1 MTPCSTLQRLHI
13 EPGPEFADILRD
25 ERFAASPD
33 GKPDVAE
40 RINRAFDRLILQS
53 GTQLSGAVVLRLCLL
68 VALAFGGAVFVF
80 WGNFL
85 ATALATG
92 ASALVPIAELAVRRA
107 RRRTRLSEQFP
118 AMVEQLLRTA
128 RAGRTLEKSFEQIAA
143 RSPAPLG
150 DDLRLALRRTHLGLG
165 LGDALSELPERTGLA
180 GMQVLVA
187 AIKLSERHGGDLTE
201 SLDRLAH
208 SLHERAR
215 QARHLRETT
224 TLDWAAG
231 VLVFLLQ
238 AVVVWL
244 FVVADPQQISRM
256 AASRA
261 SLAMAAA
268 AGTIL
273 IAGWYC
279 LLRLAAV
286 RRSA

>member
-1 MTPCSTLQRLHI
+1 MTSSTTLERLRI
-13 EPGPEFADILRD
+13 EPCPEFADILRD
-25 ERFAASPD
+25 ERFAASLG
-33 GKPDVAE
+33 GKPDIAE

-53 GTQLSGAVVLRLCLL
+53 GTRLSGAVVLRLCLL

-80 WGNFL
+80 SGNLL
-85 ATALATG
+85 ATGLATG

-118 AMVEQLLRTA
+118 ALVEQLLRTT
-128 RAGRTLEKSFEQIAA
+128 RAGRKLETSFEQIAA

-150 DDLRLALRRTHLGLG
+150 DELRLALRRTQLGLD
-165 LGDALSELPERTGLA
+165 LGDALGELPQRTGLA
-180 GMQVLVA
+180 GMQILVA

-215 QARHLRETT
+215 QARQLREATT
-224 TLDWAAG
+224 VDWAAG

-238 AVVVWL
+238 ALVVWL
-244 FVVADPQQISRM
+244 FVVADPQQVSRM
-256 AASRA
+256 AASRGN
-261 SLAMAAA
+261 LAMAAA

-279 LLRLAAV
+279 LLRLSAV